1 MKHYA
6 LPPGFDPSVM
16 VDVDALRKELFE
28 DADQDDDEGMMVEG
42 GEDLEDGGMNLEQ

>member
-16 VDVDALRKELFE
+16 IDVEALRKELIDE
-28 DADQDDDEGMMVEG
+28 ADLEQDESMVLE
-42 GEDLEDGGMNLEQ
+42 GEDNDQSTMKLE

>member
-16 VDVDALRKELFE
+16 VDVDALRKELID
-28 DADQDDDEGMMVEG
+28 DADVEDDGMI
-42 GEDLEDGGMNLEQ
+42 LEDGDQDQSGMKLE